1 MIATES
7 GSAPLTQAD
16 QPEAPRPVA
25 EAEVGDLRRE
35 KPLTVSKTKT
45 FRNIIYTTLTKGITI
60 VCLLLTSL
68 VVARNLTPKDYG
80 IVGFAG
86 IIIGFL
92 SRFSDMSVGSAV
104 VRRPVLKANDLHT
117 AFTLKLILSSAA
129 FVVALLIA
137 PFARHL
143 FDHPAIGNVIRIL
156 ALTFLVSTVGF
167 VPQILLMREMNY
179 RALVIPGVTGAAVQ
193 CVLAVTL
200 VLCGWSY
207 WAVVIASVGAALSTG
222 IATQLTRRTPIRLR
236 FDWTDAR
243 EYLRFGVPL
252 FGTGVLIFLI
262 FNLDNFLVGT
272 SMGSAKLGYY
282 ALAFTWGSFI
292 CGFLN
297 DTVNSVLMP
306 ALAVIQNDAVAMRRW
321 YLKTIDLAAL
331 IAAAVNASIFANAHY
346 FLLTFL
352 GKGTPK
358 WLPAATTLQI
368 LCVYGILRV
377 VTEVL
382 GPCLIARGETKVMWR
397 ANLLIGV
404 VEVALLLL
412 ALRTGRIEMIAAAVL
427 AAYACAAIVL
437 MPFLRSEMSIGIG
450 DIVAQ
455 IWPVGPAFVA
465 GYLVTALLPGPF
477 GNTIITLAARGLIT
491 ASVVVLTHGL
501 CTRFRFF
508 QEASRMISPNLARLR
523 A

>member
-1 MIATES
+1 M
-7 GSAPLTQAD
+7 
-16 QPEAPRPVA
+16 
-25 EAEVGDLRRE
+25 
-35 KPLTVSKTKT
+35 TVSKAKT
-45 FRNIIYTTLTKGITI
+45 FRNIIYTGFSKGLTV
-60 VCLLLTSL
+60 VCLALTSMVL
-68 VVARNLTPKDYG
+68 ARNLTSADYG
-80 IVGFAG
+80 VVGFAG

-104 VRRPVLKANDLHT
+104 VRRPVLQADNLDT
-117 AFTLKLILSSAA
+117 AFTLKLILSCGA
-129 FVVALLIA
+129 FVVAFLVA

-143 FDHPAIGNVIRIL
+143 FDHPAIGNVIRVL

-167 VPQILLMREMNY
+167 VPQTLLMREMNY
-179 RALVIPGVTGAAVQ
+179 RALVIPGITGAAVQ
-193 CVLAVTL
+193 CILAVTL

-207 WAVVIASVGAALSTG
+207 WAVVIASVGAALATG
-222 IATQLTRRTPIRLR
+222 IATHLTRRTHVRLR
-236 FDWTDAR
+236 FDWRDAQ
-243 EYLRFGVPL
+243 EYLRFGIPL

-262 FNLDNFLVGT
+262 FNLDNFLVGA
-272 SMGSAKLGYY
+272 SMGATKLGYY

-297 DTVNSVLMP
+297 DTVNNVLMP
-306 ALAVIQNDAVAMRRW
+306 SLAVIQDDPVAMRRW

-331 IAAAVNASIFANAHY
+331 IAAAVNASIFVNVHY

-352 GKGTPK
+352 GKGTLK
-358 WLPAATTLQI
+358 WMPAARTLQI
-368 LCVYGILRV
+368 LCIYGILRV

-412 ALRTGRIEMIAAAVL
+412 ALRTGRIEMVAAAVL
-427 AAYACAAIVL
+427 AAYGCAAIVL
-437 MPFLRSEMSIGIG
+437 MPFLRRELSIGIG
-450 DIVAQ
+450 DIFSQ
-455 IWPVGPAFVA
+455 IWPVGPAFAA
-465 GYLVTALLPGPF
+465 GYVVTTLLPESL
-477 GNTIITLAARGLIT
+477 GNTLITLAVRGLVT
-491 ASVVVLTHGL
+491 ASVVVVTHGL

-508 QEASRMISPNLARLR
+508 HEASRMISPNLARLR

>member
-1 MIATES
+1 M
-7 GSAPLTQAD
+7 
-16 QPEAPRPVA
+16 A
-25 EAEVGDLRRE
+25 EGEIGDLRRE
-35 KPLTVSKTKT
+35 KPLTISKAKT
-45 FRNIIYTTLTKGITI
+45 FRNIIYTTFTKGITI
-60 VCLLLTSL
+60 VCLLLTSM
-68 VVARNLTPKDYG
+68 VVARNLTPSDYG

-92 SRFSDMSVGSAV
+92 SRFSDMGVGSAV
-104 VRRPVLKANDLHT
+104 VRRPVLQAHSLQT
-117 AFTLKLILSSAA
+117 AFTLKLILSSGA
-129 FVVALLIA
+129 FVVALSIA

-156 ALTFLVSTVGF
+156 ALTFLVSVVGF
-167 VPQILLMREMNY
+167 VPQIVLTREMNY
-179 RALVIPGVTGAAVQ
+179 RALVIPGVASAVVQ

-207 WAVVIASVGAALSTG
+207 WAVVIASVGATLASG
-222 IATQLTRRTPIRLR
+222 IVLQLTKGTPIRFR
-236 FDWTDAR
+236 FDWTDAQ
-243 EYLRFGVPL
+243 EYLRVGTPL

-272 SMGSAKLGYY
+272 SMGSKKLGYY

-292 CGFLN
+292 CVFLN

-306 ALAVIQNDAVAMRRW
+306 TLAAIQNDPVAMRRW
-321 YLKTIDLAAL
+321 YLKTIDLVAL
-331 IAAAVNASIFANAHY
+331 IAAAVNTALFVNVHY

-358 WLPAATTLQI
+358 WMPAARTLQI
-368 LCVYGILRV
+368 LCIYGILRV

-382 GPCLIARGETKVMWR
+382 GPCLIARGETKIMWR

-412 ALRTGRIEMIAAAVL
+412 AVRTGRIEVVAAAVL
-427 AAYACAAIVL
+427 AAYACATIVL
-437 MPFLRSEMSIGIG
+437 MPFLRHELSIGIR

-455 IWPVGPAFVA
+455 IWPVGPAFIA
-465 GYLVTALLPGPF
+465 GYIVTSLLPGSF
-477 GNTIITLAARGLIT
+477 GNTIITLAGRGLIT
-491 ASVVVLTHGL
+491 ALVVALTHGL
-501 CTRFRFF
+501 CTRFRCFH
-508 QEASRMISPNLARLR
+508 EASRMISPSLARIR

>member
-1 MIATES
+1 MMTA
-7 GSAPLTQAD
+7 
-16 QPEAPRPVA
+16 
-25 EAEVGDLRRE
+25 
-35 KPLTVSKTKT
+35 SKSKT
-45 FRNIIYTTLTKGITI
+45 FRNIIYTGFSKGLTLICI
-60 VCLLLTSL
+60 ALTSMVL
-68 VVARNLTPKDYG
+68 ARNLTSSDYG
-80 IVGFAG
+80 VVGFAG

-92 SRFSDMSVGSAV
+92 GRFSDMGVGSAA
-104 VRRPVLKANDLHT
+104 VRRPVLEATDLHT
-117 AFTLKLILSSAA
+117 AFTLKLILSFGA
-129 FVVALLIA
+129 FVVALLVA

-143 FDHPAIGNVIRIL
+143 FDHPAVGNVIRIL

-207 WAVVIASVGAALSTG
+207 WAVVIASVGAALTTG
-222 IATQLTRRTPIRLR
+222 IAIQLTRRTSIRFR
-236 FDWTDAR
+236 FDWTDAQ

-306 ALAVIQNDAVAMRRW
+306 SLAVIQNDPVAMRRW

-331 IAAAVNASIFANAHY
+331 IAVAVNTSLFVNVHY

-352 GKGTPK
+352 GRGTPK
-358 WLPAATTLQI
+358 WIPAERALQI
-368 LCVYGILRV
+368 LCIYGVLRV

-412 ALRTGRIEMIAAAVL
+412 ALRTGRIEMVAAAVL
-427 AAYACAAIVL
+427 AAYGCAAIVL
-437 MPFLRSEMSIGIG
+437 MPFLRRELSIGIG
-450 DIVAQ
+450 DIAAR

-465 GYLVTALLPGPF
+465 GYLVTSLLPGSL
-477 GNTIITLAARGLIT
+477 GNTIITLAVRGLIT
-491 ASVVVLTHGL
+491 ASVVVLAHGL

-508 QEASRMISPNLARLR
+508 HEASGMISPNLTRLR

>member
-1 MIATES
+1 MTA
-7 GSAPLTQAD
+7 
-16 QPEAPRPVA
+16 
-25 EAEVGDLRRE
+25 
-35 KPLTVSKTKT
+35 SKSET
-45 FRNIIYTTLTKGITI
+45 FRNIVYTGFSKGLTLI
-60 VCLLLTSL
+60 CLALTSMVL
-68 VVARNLTPKDYG
+68 ARNLTSSDYG
-80 IVGFAG
+80 VVGFAG

-104 VRRPVLKANDLHT
+104 VRRPVLQANNLHT
-117 AFTLKLILSSAA
+117 AFTLKLILSCGA
-129 FVVALLIA
+129 FVVALLVA

-193 CVLAVTL
+193 CILAVTL

-222 IATQLTRRTPIRLR
+222 IATHLTRRTSIRFR
-236 FDWTDAR
+236 FDWTDAQ
-243 EYLRFGVPL
+243 EYLRLGIPL
-252 FGTGVLIFLI
+252 FGTGVLVFLI

-292 CGFLN
+292 CGVLN

-306 ALAVIQNDAVAMRRW
+306 TLAVIQNDPAAIRRW

-331 IAAAVNASIFANAHY
+331 IAAAVNASIFANVHY

-352 GKGTPK
+352 GKGTPR
-358 WLPAATTLQI
+358 WMPAARTLQI
-368 LCVYGILRV
+368 LCIYGILRV

-382 GPCLIARGETKVMWR
+382 GPCLIARGETKVLWR
-397 ANLLIGV
+397 ANLLMGV
-404 VEVALLLL
+404 VEVALLTL
-412 ALRTGRIEMIAAAVL
+412 AVRTGRIEMVAAAVL
-427 AAYACAAIVL
+427 VAYGCAAIVL
-437 MPFLRSEMSIGIG
+437 MPFLRRELSIGIG

-455 IWPVGPAFVA
+455 IWPVGPAFIA
-465 GYLVTALLPGPF
+465 GYVVTTLLPGSL
-477 GNTIITLAARGLIT
+477 GNTIITLAVRGVIT
-491 ASVVVLTHGL
+491 ASVVVFTHGV
-501 CTRFRFF
+501 CTRFRCF
-508 QEASRMISPNLARLR
+508 QEVSGMISQNIARVR

>member
-1 MIATES
+1 MAHTSRPAQASRPMADGGFS
-7 GSAPLTQAD
+7 GLGP
-16 QPEAPRPVA
+16 
-25 EAEVGDLRRE
+25 E
-35 KPLTVSKTKT
+35 KPLAVSKTKT

-68 VVARNLTPKDYG
+68 VVARNLTPSDYG

-104 VRRPVLKANDLHT
+104 VRRPVLQAHNLHT
-117 AFTLKLILSSAA
+117 AFTLKLILSCGA
-129 FVVALLIA
+129 FVMALLVA

-156 ALTFLVSTVGF
+156 ALTFLLSTVGF

-179 RALVIPGVTGAAVQ
+179 QALVIPGVTGAAVQ

-207 WAVVIASVGAALSTG
+207 WAVVIASVGAALATG
-222 IATQLTRRTPIRLR
+222 IATQLTRRSPVRFR
-236 FDWTDAR
+236 FDWTDAQ
-243 EYLRFGVPL
+243 EYLRFGIPL

-306 ALAVIQNDAVAMRRW
+306 TLAVIQNDPVAMRRW

-331 IAAAVNASIFANAHY
+331 IAAAVNASLFVNAHY

-352 GKGTPK
+352 GKGTSK
-358 WLPAATTLQI
+358 WMPAATTLQI
-368 LCVYGILRV
+368 LCIYRLFAGCDRSAWTVFD
-377 VTEVL
+377 
-382 GPCLIARGETKVMWR
+382 R
-397 ANLLIGV
+397 AWGNQS
-404 VEVALLLL
+404 
-412 ALRTGRIEMIAAAVL
+412 
-427 AAYACAAIVL
+427 Y
-437 MPFLRSEMSIGIG
+437 
-450 DIVAQ
+450 
-455 IWPVGPAFVA
+455 VA
-465 GYLVTALLPGPF
+465 G
-477 GNTIITLAARGLIT
+477 
-491 ASVVVLTHGL
+491 
-501 CTRFRFF
+501 
-508 QEASRMISPNLARLR
+508 
-523 A
+523 

>member
-1 MIATES
+1 LSVTES
-7 GSAPLTQAD
+7 SSAPRTSAAP
-16 QPEAPRPVA
+16 PETSGPMVEP
-25 EAEVGDLRRE
+25 EVCDFRQE
-35 KPLTVSKTKT
+35 KPLTISKTKT

-60 VCLLLTSL
+60 VCVLLTSL
-68 VVARNLTPKDYG
+68 VVARNLTPSDYG

-92 SRFSDMSVGSAV
+92 NRFSDMSVGSAV
-104 VRRPVLKANDLHT
+104 VRRPMLKESNLHT
-117 AFTLKLILSSAA
+117 AFTLKLILSSGA
-129 FVVALLIA
+129 FIVALLIA

-156 ALTFLVSTVGF
+156 SLTFLVSTVGF

-222 IATQLTRRTPIRLR
+222 IATQLTRRAPVRLR
-236 FDWTDAR
+236 FDWKDAQ
-243 EYLRFGVPL
+243 EYLRFGIPL

-306 ALAVIQNDAVAMRRW
+306 TFAVIQNDAVAMRRW

-331 IAAAVNASIFANAHY
+331 IAAAINASIFANAHY

-358 WLPAATTLQI
+358 WMPAATTLQI
-368 LCVYGILRV
+368 LCLYGILRV

-412 ALRTGRIEMIAAAVL
+412 ALRTGRIEMVAAAVL

-437 MPFLRSEMSIGIG
+437 MPYLRRELSIGIG

-465 GYLVTALLPGPF
+465 SCLVATLLPAWF
-477 GNTIITLAARGLIT
+477 GNGMITLAARGLIT
-491 ASVVVLTHGL
+491 ASVAVLTHGL

-508 QEASRMISPNLARLR
+508 HEASRMISPNLARLR

>member
-1 MIATES
+1 MMTA
-7 GSAPLTQAD
+7 
-16 QPEAPRPVA
+16 
-25 EAEVGDLRRE
+25 
-35 KPLTVSKTKT
+35 SKSKT
-45 FRNIIYTTLTKGITI
+45 FRNIVYTGFSKGLTVIC
-60 VCLLLTSL
+60 VALTSL
-68 VVARNLTPKDYG
+68 VLARNLTSSDYG
-80 IVGFAG
+80 VVGFAG

-92 SRFSDMSVGSAV
+92 SRFSDMGVGSAV
-104 VRRPVLKANDLHT
+104 VRRPVLQTNNLHT
-117 AFTLKLILSSAA
+117 AFTLKLTLSFGA
-129 FVVALLIA
+129 FVVALLVA

-167 VPQILLMREMNY
+167 VPQILLIREMNY
-179 RALVIPGVTGAAVQ
+179 RALVIPGVTGAVVQ

-200 VLCGWSY
+200 VLCGYRY
-207 WAVVIASVGAALSTG
+207 WAVVIASVAGVLATG
-222 IATQLTRRTPIRLR
+222 IATQFTRRTPVRFR
-236 FDWTDAR
+236 FDWTDAQ
-243 EYLRFGVPL
+243 EFLGFGIPL

-272 SMGSAKLGYY
+272 SMGSTKLGYY

-292 CGFLN
+292 CGLLN

-306 ALAVIQNDAVAMRRW
+306 ALAVIQNDPVAMRRW

-331 IAAAVNASIFANAHY
+331 IAAAVNASIFVNVHY
-346 FLLTFL
+346 FLMTFL

-358 WLPAATTLQI
+358 WMPAARTLQI
-368 LCVYGILRV
+368 LCIYGILRV

-412 ALRTGRIEMIAAAVL
+412 ALRTGRIEMVAAAVL

-437 MPFLRSEMSIGIG
+437 MPFLRRELSIGIG
-450 DIVAQ
+450 DILAQ

-465 GYLVTALLPGPF
+465 GYLVTNLLPESL
-477 GNTIITLAARGLIT
+477 GNTIFTLAVRGLIT

-508 QEASRMISPNLARLR
+508 REASRMISPNLAALR